1 MVNGIL
7 IVDKPQGFT
16 SHDVVAK
23 LRGMLRQKKIG
34 HAGTLDP
41 MATGV
46 LVVLLGN
53 ATRASDHAS
62 GQSKEY
68 VARLRLGLTTDT
80 QDITGATLEEHPVEV
95 GEEALRA
102 VLPAF
107 TGDIQ
112 QLPPMYSA
120 ISVNGKRLYDLARK
134 GVEVERQSRDI
145 VIEQLELLPREEG
158 LQAHDYD
165 LRALCSKGTY
175 VRTICHDIGAAL
187 GCGGCMAALRRTR
200 SGRFTLQD
208 ALTFEE
214 IAALLAE
221 NALETRVFPT
231 ETVFYD
237 LPEVHLNEEGDIRA
251 SHGNFFAERHI
262 ASGQRPEEGD
272 LCRIYDSTGR
282 FCQIGQTRQLDKGGL
297 AIFCKIN
304 FASKE

>member
-1 MVNGIL
+1 MVFRLAYSVLLNQADAEDAVQDMFIKIIGKVPEFGDRAQEKAWISRV
-7 IVDKPQGFT
+7 IVNQCRDQLRKR
-16 SHDVVAK
+16 K
-23 LRGMLRQKKIG
+23 LRLY
-34 HAGTLDP
+34 TP
-41 MATGV
+41 
-46 LVVLLGN
+46 
-53 ATRASDHAS
+53 
-62 GQSKEY
+62 
-68 VARLRLGLTTDT
+68 
-80 QDITGATLEEHPVEV
+80 LEELLEQT
-95 GEEALRA
+95 GEGEYLLR
-102 VLPAF
+102 V
-107 TGDIQ
+107 
-112 QLPPMYSA
+112 
-120 ISVNGKRLYDLARK
+120 
-134 GVEVERQSRDI
+134 
-145 VIEQLELLPREEG
+145 
-158 LQAHDYD
+158 
-165 LRALCSKGTY
+165 LCSKGTY

-272 LCRIYDSTGR
+272 LCRIHDSTGR

-304 FASKE
+304 FGCKE

>member
-7 IVDKPQGFT
+7 IVDKPQSFT

-80 QDITGATLEEHPVEV
+80 QDVTGTTLEEHPVEV
-95 GEEALRA
+95 GEEELRA

-145 VIEQLELLPREEG
+145 VIEQLELLPREAD
-158 LQAHDYD
+158 LQENDYD

-208 ALTFEE
+208 ALTFDE

-221 NALETRVFPT
+221 NALESRVFPT
-231 ETVFYD
+231 ETVFFD
-237 LPEVHLNEEGDIRA
+237 LPEIHLNAEGDIRA
-251 SHGNFFAERHI
+251 SHGNFFAQRHI
-262 ASGQRPEEGD
+262 AAGDMPEEGG

-282 FCQIGQTRQLDKGGL
+282 FCQIGQTRPLDKGGL
-297 AIFCKIN
+297 AVFCKIN
-304 FASKE
+304 FANKE